1 MKTPPTSLYI
11 HFPWCVQKC
20 PYCDFNS
27 HPIKSKIP
35 SKEYINKLIFD
46 MDLHKNLFQERQIQ
60 SIFLGGGTPSAFPS
74 ADMEILF
81 KYIFRSL
88 NLKPQAEITL
98 EANPGSIERNHF
110 KTYRDMGINR
120 ISIGAQS
127 FQNDK
132 LKSLGRIHDD
142 KHIYQA
148 VDEITSSGFQN
159 FNIDIMH
166 GLPKQTKK
174 DAIYDLMEAIKLKPT
189 HISWYQ
195 LTLEPKTPFFNN
207 PPTLPNEDTLD
218 HIEQAGKKLLEKF
231 LYNQYEVSAYSKN
244 KNNQSIHNINYWEF
258 GDYIGVGAGAHS
270 KITNTQ
276 SNIISRISKH
286 KSPRRYLSESS
297 PIDNYERITKKALVY
312 EFMINALRL
321 KNGFTKELFESR
333 TGLKYIDICNKII
346 EAQEK
351 GLILSNQQNIIKPSK
366 KGETFLNDLITIFS

>member
-27 HPIKSKIP
+27 HPIHSEIP
-35 SKEYINKLIFD
+35 SKEYIKKLIFD
-46 MDLHKNLFQERQIQ
+46 IDSHKELFQERQIQ

-74 ADMEILF
+74 RDMEFLF
-81 KYIFRSL
+81 KYIFKYL

-110 KTYRDMGINR
+110 KIYKNMGINR

-132 LKSLGRIHDD
+132 LRALGRIHDD
-142 KHIYQA
+142 KHIYKA
-148 VDEITSSGFQN
+148 IDEITSSGFQN

-174 DAIYDLMEAIKLKPT
+174 DAMYDLMEAIKLQPT

-195 LTLEPKTPFFNN
+195 LTLEPKTVFFNN
-207 PPTLPNEDTLD
+207 PPKLPHEDTLLD
-218 HIEQAGKKLLEKF
+218 IETAGKEMLETF
-231 LYNQYEVSAYSKN
+231 LYKQYEVSAYSTN
-244 KNNQSIHNINYWEF
+244 TTNQSAHNMNYWEF
-258 GDYIGVGAGAHS
+258 GDYIGIGAGAHS
-270 KITNTQ
+270 KITNTK

-286 KSPRRYLSESS
+286 RSPRRYLSENSIVDS
-297 PIDNYERITKKALVY
+297 YEKVTKESLIY

-333 TGLKYIDICNKII
+333 TGLKYIDISNKIT

-351 GLILSNQQNIIKPSK
+351 YLILINQQGIIKPSQ
-366 KGETFLNDLITIFS
+366 KGEIFLNNLITIFS